1 MAAPSPVAE
10 LERLA
15 KLLGNGL
22 PPLLLLYGEG
32 AWFRGQAVALALAA
46 VPKDA
51 ELRIVDAVAERLA
64 GGGGGGDGDDDADD
78 ERDGAATA
86 EPVEPAATDV
96 VEGLPVLQDLR
107 GGGLFARTAF
117 VVVRRGGAWWANH
130 VEAVAAAVP
139 GFGKGC
145 GLVIEA
151 KKLDRRKKAAQALVK
166 TATAA
171 GACFEFRELYDL
183 PFDRNDP
190 PEKGEL
196 CRWLQAEAAKRGV
209 PLQPAAAWLVVQQ
222 VGTSCADLVAEIDRL
237 RGVLGAGSAKKPLTP
252 ADLHGKLTVSF
263 ESTPFEFAAAVL
275 AEDRAA
281 AWRSLRAIFD
291 RGVRS
296 KDGKPMDRGGL
307 LPFVTSWMFG
317 QLVKTYEGRQLLDD
331 GVSLRDVAARVGV
344 FQFQER
350 YVRQVEKHRLPRLAQ
365 GLLALQQCQRL
376 SRTTGEEP
384 DVLLERFLRAWF
396 DGAPMPQ
403 AGGRE
408 L

>member
-1 MAAPSPVAE
+1 LAAPPPVGE
-10 LERLA
+10 LGRLA
-15 KLLGNGL
+15 KLLGKGL

-32 AWFRGQAVALALAA
+32 GWFRSQAIALALAA

-51 ELRIVDAVAERLA
+51 ELRIIDAVAERLA

-86 EPVEPAATDV
+86 EPVVPADAGAADA
-96 VEGLPVLQDLR
+96 LPELQDLR

-130 VEAVAAAVP
+130 VEALAAAMP
-139 GFGKGC
+139 AFGKGC

-166 TATAA
+166 AATAA

-183 PFDRNDP
+183 PFDRDKP
-190 PEKGEL
+190 PEDGEL
-196 CRWLQAEAAKRGV
+196 CKWVQEEARKRGV
-209 PLQPAAAWLVVQQ
+209 LLHPPAAWLVVQQ
-222 VGTSCADLVAEIDRL
+222 VGKSCAEIVAELERL
-237 RGVLGAGSAKKPLTP
+237 RGVFGDEAKRKPLAP

-263 ESTPFEFAAAVL
+263 ESSPFEFAAAVL
-275 AEDRAA
+275 ADDRPA

-307 LPFVTSWMFG
+307 LPFVTSWTFG
-317 QLVKTYEGRQLLDD
+317 QLAKTYEGRQLLDD
-331 GVSLRDVAARVGV
+331 GVSPRDLAARVGV
-344 FQFQER
+344 FQFQDR
-350 YVRQVEKHRLPRLAQ
+350 YVGQVQKHRLPRLAH

-376 SRTTGEEP
+376 SRVTGEEP

-403 AGGRE
+403 AEGRE
-408 L
+408 P